1 MNKQY
6 QLDLSIQDLKQAS
19 QIIHRAAD
27 RLDAMNHDKSYT
39 LSNLIA
45 DFEELI
51 DELENPG
58 E

>member
-1 MNKQY
+1 VDKRY
-6 QLDLSIQDLKQAS
+6 QLDLSIQDLKQAN
-19 QIIHRAAD
+19 QILHRAAD

-51 DELENPG
+51 EELENPD